1 MKNVSRSTNLM
12 VKIALLA
19 TLGLLLSFVQFPILP
34 AFSYLQIDLGDIP
47 ALIGAFAFGPII
59 GIAVEAVKNL
69 IILIFH
75 PSPTGGIGELANFIV
90 GAAFVGTAGLFYS
103 KNKTKKTAIISLVVS
118 VIAIV
123 IAGVVSNYLLIVP
136 LYFGKM
142 PTDKL
147 VEYMVSGI
155 IPFNLIKGVIISV
168 VTMLIYKSVSPLIHS
183 ESLNNKFLR
192 NNKKSV

>member
-19 TLGLLLSFVQFPILP
+19 TIGLLLSFVEFPILP
-34 AFSYLQIDLGDIP
+34 AFSYLKIDLGDIP
-47 ALIGAFAFGPII
+47 ALIGAFAFGPIVGI
-59 GIAVEAVKNL
+59 GIEALKNL
-69 IILIFH
+69 IILLFH

-103 KNKTKKTAIISLVVS
+103 RNKTKKTATISLVVS
-118 VIAIV
+118 IISIV

-142 PTDKL
+142 ATNDL
-147 VEYMVSGI
+147 IHYMVYGI
-155 IPFNLIKGVIISV
+155 IPFNLIKGVIISA
-168 VTMLIYKSVSPLIHS
+168 VTMLIYKRVSVLIHA
-183 ESLNNKFLR
+183 ESLNNKSLVNR
-192 NNKKSV
+192 EKSA